1 MLALQATSFPL
12 KLLKKYFDY
21 ANVFSKKEANSLLG
35 DSTKQY
41 AINLVKGQTLL
52 YKLIYSLFKKE
63 LKVLQ
68 EYINSSL
75 KKG

>member
-1 MLALQATSFPL
+1 MLTLQATGFPL
-12 KLLKKYFDY
+12 ELFEKYFNY

-35 DSTKQY
+35 DSARQY
-41 AINLVKGQTLL
+41 TINLIKGQTLL
-52 YKLIYSLFKKE
+52 YRPIYSLSKKE

-75 KKG
+75 EKG